1 MRSIPLAAAAVALFV
16 CLTPAKP
23 LGQSAETGSVAGN
36 IKLTKKIRG
45 VPLPSNAYQ
54 PRAVNRREAGSGPE
68 IKNVVVYVRG
78 IPFRNA
84 LPVERHEIRQLHESF
99 SPRVLAITRGST
111 VEFPNGDPFFH
122 NVFSLSGPATFDL
135 GRFPQG
141 TSRRR
146 QFTKPGI
153 VRVYCHIHSHMSATI
168 LVLDHPYFT
177 VPDLDGTFTIPGL
190 PPGSHTIIGWHER
203 VGERTARIQ
212 VEAGRTVSVDL
223 SLPVEDGP

>member
-1 MRSIPLAAAAVALFV
+1 MRVMPPAALAVALLV
-16 CLTPAKP
+16 CLMPADP
-23 LGQSAETGSVAGN
+23 RGQGHEPGSVSGN

-54 PRAVNRREAGSGPE
+54 PRAVNRRDAGGGPE
-68 IKNVVVYVRG
+68 IKNVVVYVRDV
-78 IPFRNA
+78 PFRSP
-84 LPVERHEIRQLHESF
+84 LPVERHEIRQVHESF
-99 SPRVLAITRGST
+99 LPRVLPITRGST
-111 VEFPNGDPFFH
+111 VEFPNADPFFH

-177 VPDLDGTFTIPGL
+177 IPNVDGTFTIAGL
-190 PPGSHTIIGWHER
+190 PPGPHTIVGWHER
-203 VGERTARIQ
+203 VGERTALIQ
-212 VEAGRTVSVDL
+212 VEAGRTASVDL
-223 SLPVEDGP
+223 SLPVEDAP